1 VLIHSS
7 NHHPLGNCD
16 SPKPETSLDYL
27 TRLEAASHRFLPPSS
42 LFALTDSA
50 RTLPEE
56 LVNLASSFRCIST
69 CHLRGRVNQPD
80 PAFPRLPGRILE
92 SCGDKLSSASDTFQP
107 VFVDLLNIGDTGSF

>member
-1 VLIHSS
+1 VLIHSC
-7 NHHPLGNCD
+7 NHYPLGNCD

-27 TRLEAASHRFLPPSS
+27 TRLEAVSHRLSPPSS
-42 LFALTDSA
+42 FFALTDSA

-80 PAFPRLPGRILE
+80 PAFPRSPGRILE
-92 SCGDKLSSASDTFQP
+92 TCGNKLSSIAATFQ
-107 VFVDLLNIGDTGSF
+107 FFQ